1 MEVLMSYE
9 SFTVRIFVE
18 VSIDKS
24 KYLQDIFQWD
34 VKTWSK
40 ALPFWEEHLSGQ
52 SSGKAAAFGE
62 REGGL
67 SLWLSKSGFDVIC
80 TDYNDFAEV
89 PLKLHVSY
97 GVDDKIDYQ
106 KQNITAPTFEDN
118 SFDVVIFKS
127 VIGALGKK
135 ELQQKALDELYR
147 ILKPGGY
154 LLFAENMEASGLHK
168 YARKKFTN
176 WGHRWRY
183 PTFNEMPEM
192 LRKFSQVDSKTVGFF
207 ATFGRSE
214 GQRSF
219 LAAVD
224 KLFSFLVPRSKRYV
238 MVAAC
243 KK

>member
-1 MEVLMSYE
+1 MKSCE
-9 SFTVRIFVE
+9 SFTVRIFVD

-24 KYLQDIFQWD
+24 KYLKDIFQWD

-40 ALPFWEEHLSGQ
+40 AIPFWEQHLSGQ

-67 SLWLSKSGFDVIC
+67 SLWLLKRGFDVVC

-89 PLKLHVSY
+89 PLKLHVTY
-97 GVDDKIDYQ
+97 DVDDKIDYQ
-106 KQNITAPTFEDN
+106 KQNITEPTFEDN
-118 SFDVVIFKS
+118 SFDVVVFKS

-192 LRKFSQVDSKTVGFF
+192 LNKFSQVDAKTVGFF

-219 LAAVD
+219 LAGVD

-238 MVAAC
+238 MIAAC